1 MADYGA
7 RYGQHGCVEKVDSSC
22 RGPLLIPGQT
32 SFRRVQNLSSAGA
45 SQGEGHSEKSLLDGP
60 RGMTF
65 ERTPG
70 SDLAAG

>member
-1 MADYGA
+1 MAGDSWGVRH
-7 RYGQHGCVEKVDSSC
+7 RYVGKVDSSC
-22 RGPLLIPGQT
+22 RDPLLIPGQT

-45 SQGEGHSEKSLLDGP
+45 SQGEGHSEKSLLVDGP